1 MRFLY
6 TVKQA
11 WKYRKDIR
19 AMRAPQY
26 QVMSVTEVT
35 AERLALLG
43 VRYLALDFD
52 GVLAPHG
59 DAVPTQAVVQW
70 LQSMVAHLGAESV
83 FILSNKPTA
92 ERAKYFATHFAGVR
106 FIGGVRKKPYP
117 DGLLKIQN
125 LLNCEPQAL
134 ALVDDRLL
142 TGCLAC
148 MIAGSKPIL
157 LTDALRNPKNRPV
170 EEAFFKALRVT
181 EQWLFL
187 R

>member
-1 MRFLY
+1 MRFIY
-6 TVKQA
+6 TIGQA
-11 WKYRKDIR
+11 WKYRHQIR
-19 AMRAPQY
+19 AMRTPQL
-26 QVMSVTEVT
+26 QVQSVTEVT
-35 AERLALLG
+35 PARLELLG

-59 DAVPTQAVVQW
+59 DEVPTAEVAVW
-70 LQSMVAHLGAESV
+70 LREMVAYLGAESV

-92 ERAKYFATHFAGVR
+92 ERAAYFTEHFAGVC

-117 DGLLKIQN
+117 DGLQKIQQ
-125 LLNCEPQAL
+125 LLGCMPDQL

-148 MIAGSKPIL
+148 MIAGSQPIL
-157 LTDALRNPKNRPV
+157 LTDALRNPNNRPM
-170 EEAFFKALRVT
+170 EEFFFKCLRVS